1 MDYTLLNTNELRH
14 YGNTYEFEG
23 YQFGDTNVSFFLV
36 DMPPG
41 HGPRLHSHPYEEVF
55 IIQEGQATF
64 TVGSITLE
72 VKAGQIVI
80 APPSM
85 PHKFVNSGEGSLRQV
100 TIHASKRMVT
110 NWLED

>member
-1 MDYTLLNTNELRH
+1 MNYTLLNTNELRH
-14 YGNTYEFEG
+14 YGNTYKFEG

-41 HGPRLHSHPYEEVF
+41 RGPRLHSHPYEEVF

-80 APPSM
+80 APPGM